1 MFINSLL
8 WPNVKL
14 RFTDSLERPS
24 FLKAVWKELNGCQ
37 RMPINEMRNLI
48 GSKKL
53 MDAMY
58 TACNN
63 EGTLDTLALLSATDK
78 GQKIF
83 FQIHVLSLLVPSAA
97 LEEDYNPE
105 PEEKET
111 EDHPNPEEKVA
122 EDHIKPEEKVA
133 EDHPNPEE
141 KGTEDHIKPEEKEKR
156 PIFLWSKFLMPFP
169 PENDEDLDD
178 EYQDDEDQDEE
189 DKEDEEKKARSNRI
203 FTEPL
208 PTPAEMKAELDK
220 YIVGQDEAKRTLC
233 LAVYNHYTALRY
245 NEDHKHDRDF
255 QPLEKSNVLMYGPTG
270 CGKTEIIRQLTKLI
284 HVPMVTCNTSALTS
298 AAYKG
303 KNAQTIIHDL
313 YEAADEDEKLASY
326 GIIYLDEFD
335 KIASLRDQYKNE
347 NRADVMQ
354 ELLCIIEGGVT
365 EHKSTYSTA
374 ESMRTDDILFIC
386 GGAFEGLDQIIQRRC
401 HKEVAGSKLTI
412 GFNRCPG
419 ETKTQAQ
426 PQKEKLPKAITE
438 DFLEYGAIREI
449 MGRLPII
456 TCVQALT
463 EADLARI
470 ITTTRNSVIQQSS
483 KRLQCLGCKLTVED
497 AAAKAIAHQA
507 FARGTGARGLR
518 TIVENILS
526 DVMFEL
532 PGAHRRVEVVV
543 TEDCVVKGTAPE
555 LRELPPRRQLN

>member
-1 MFINSLL
+1 MTMFINSLL

-14 RFTDSLERPS
+14 RFTDSVERPS

-37 RMPINEMRNLI
+37 RMPLNEMRNLI

-53 MDAMY
+53 MNAMY
-58 TACNN
+58 TACKN

-83 FQIHVLSLLVPSAA
+83 FQIHILSLLVPSAA
-97 LEEDYNPE
+97 VEEDYNLE

-111 EDHPNPEEKVA
+111 EDHP
-122 EDHIKPEEKVA
+122 KPEEKV
-133 EDHPNPEE
+133 
-141 KGTEDHIKPEEKEKR
+141 TEDHIKPEEKEKR
-156 PIFLWSKFLMPFP
+156 PTFLWSKFLMPFP

-178 EYQDDEDQDEE
+178 EDQDEE
-189 DKEDEEKKARSNRI
+189 DKEDEEKKARGNRI

-208 PTPAEMKAELDK
+208 PTPAAMKAELDK

-245 NEDHKHDRDF
+245 NENHKYDRDF

-284 HVPMVTCNTSALTS
+284 NVPMVTCNTSALTS

-313 YEAADEDEKLASY
+313 YEAADEDEELASH

-335 KIASLRDQYKNE
+335 KISSLRGQYKND

-401 HKEVAGSKLTI
+401 HKEVAGSKPTI
-412 GFNRCPG
+412 GFNRCP
-419 ETKTQAQ
+419 ETANVQAQ

>member
-1 MFINSLL
+1 MTMFINSLL

-14 RFTDSLERPS
+14 RFTDSVERPS

-37 RMPINEMRNLI
+37 RMPLNEMRNLI

-53 MDAMY
+53 MNAMY
-58 TACNN
+58 TACKN

-83 FQIHVLSLLVPSAA
+83 FQIHILSLLVPSAA
-97 LEEDYNPE
+97 VEEDYNLE
-105 PEEKET
+105 PEEKVT
-111 EDHPNPEEKVA
+111 EDHPKPEEKVT
-122 EDHIKPEEKVA
+122 EDHIKPEEKV
-133 EDHPNPEE
+133 
-141 KGTEDHIKPEEKEKR
+141 TEDHIKPEEKEKR
-156 PIFLWSKFLMPFP
+156 PTFLWSKFLMPFP

-178 EYQDDEDQDEE
+178 EDQDEE
-189 DKEDEEKKARSNRI
+189 DKEDDAKKARGNRI

-270 CGKTEIIRQLTKLI
+270 CGKTEIIRQLTKI
-284 HVPMVTCNTSALTS
+284 IKVPMVTCNTSALTS

-335 KIASLRDQYKNE
+335 KIAALRDQYKNE

-365 EHKSTYSTA
+365 EHKSTYSTS

-401 HKEVAGSKLTI
+401 HKETTGSKPTI
-412 GFNRCPG
+412 GFNRCHS
-419 ETKTQAQ
+419 ETKAQAQ

-463 EADLARI
+463 EADLVRI
-470 ITTTRNSVIQQSS
+470 ITTSQNSVVRQSS
-483 KRLQCLGCKLTVED
+483 KRLVCQGCLLTVED

-532 PGAHRRVEVVV
+532 SGSHRHVEVVV
-543 TEDCVVKGTAPE
+543 TEDCVLKGTAPE
-555 LRELPPRRQLN
+555 IRELPQPHKQLSQKDAV

>member
-1 MFINSLL
+1 MFMNSLL
-8 WPNVKL
+8 WPNVRL
-14 RFTDSLERPS
+14 RFTDSVEKPS

-37 RMPINEMRNLI
+37 RMPLNEMRNLI

-53 MDAMY
+53 MNAMY

-63 EGTLDTLALLSATDK
+63 EGTLDTLALLSALDK

-97 LEEDYNPE
+97 VEEDYNLE

-111 EDHPNPEEKVA
+111 EYHP
-122 EDHIKPEEKVA
+122 KPEEK
-133 EDHPNPEE
+133 E
-141 KGTEDHIKPEEKEKR
+141 TEDHIKPEEKETR
-156 PIFLWSKFLMPFP
+156 PIFPWGKFLMPFP
-169 PENDEDLDD
+169 PENDED
-178 EYQDDEDQDEE
+178 QDEE
-189 DKEDEEKKARSNRI
+189 DEEDKDEENKEDDEKKARGNRI

-208 PTPAEMKAELDK
+208 PTPAAMKAELDK

-245 NEDHKHDRDF
+245 NENHKYDRDF

-284 HVPMVTCNTSALTS
+284 NVPMVTCNTSALTS

-313 YEAADEDEKLASY
+313 YEAADEDEELASH

-335 KIASLRDQYKNE
+335 KISSLRGQYKND

-401 HKEVAGSKLTI
+401 HKEVAGSKPTI
-412 GFNRCPG
+412 GFNRCP
-419 ETKTQAQ
+419 ETANVQAQ

-463 EADLARI
+463 EADLVRI
-470 ITTTRNSVIQQSS
+470 ITTTRNSVVRQSS

-555 LRELPPRRQLN
+555 LRELPPRKQLN